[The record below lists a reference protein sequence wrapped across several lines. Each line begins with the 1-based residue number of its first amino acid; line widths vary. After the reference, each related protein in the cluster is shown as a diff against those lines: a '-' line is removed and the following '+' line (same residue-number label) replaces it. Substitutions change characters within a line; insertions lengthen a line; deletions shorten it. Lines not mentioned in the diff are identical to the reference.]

1 MDLDLDWDNEDI
13 LRSAIQECGLEG
25 FDEGIDLSCIQNE
38 PDEVENTNAH
48 HEIIDDHEKLSRAF
62 LQNAVA
68 DNEDY
73 FMSTLVDP
81 TTNMPNLEPWTPE
94 DQITYK
100 ISVKQEENDSKIK
113 TEEIEKNRFPFVVN
127 NNNYVIDSNNYDS
140 NSDSGIDNAESE
152 IITTQPGRNY
162 SSTIIV
168 LPIDMIKKKTPC
180 SVLKK
185 KSSSRTFHLEKEN
198 FKNGENQKLS
208 KDKKQYFQFRD
219 NKVLKKSNLTRK
231 EEQTQKLM
239 RRKIRN
245 REAAQKSRIQ
255 KKMYVT
261 NLEAEIKE
269 YMIKTDELLNQI
281 EKLKAQ
287 NTNLLKQSNMNMYLP
302 LD

>member
-1 MDLDLDWDNEDI
+1 M
-13 LRSAIQECGLEG
+13 G
-25 FDEGIDLSCIQNE
+25 
-38 PDEVENTNAH
+38 
-48 HEIIDDHEKLSRAF
+48 
-62 LQNAVA
+62 
-68 DNEDY
+68 
-73 FMSTLVDP
+73 MSTLVDP

-94 DQITYK
+94 DPITYK
-100 ISVKQEENDSKIK
+100 ISVKQEENNPKLK
-113 TEEIEKNRFPFVVN
+113 TEEIEENRISSVVN

-140 NSDSGIDNAESE
+140 SSDSGIDNAESE
-152 IITTQPGRNY
+152 IITAQPGRNY

-168 LPIDMIKKKTPC
+168 LPIEMIKKKTPC
-180 SVLKK
+180 SEQKK
-185 KSSSRTFHLEKEN
+185 TSSSRTFHLEKEN

-208 KDKKQYFQFRD
+208 EDKKQYFQSRD

-269 YMIKTDELLNQI
+269 YMVKTDELLNQI